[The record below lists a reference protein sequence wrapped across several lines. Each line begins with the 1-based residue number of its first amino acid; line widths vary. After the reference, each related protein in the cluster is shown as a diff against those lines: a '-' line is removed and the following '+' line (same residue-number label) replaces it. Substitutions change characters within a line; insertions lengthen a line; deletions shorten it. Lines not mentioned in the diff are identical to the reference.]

1 MASTL
6 KDGDGDPG
14 ESSRVESPVAVYRVS
29 GPPALLEPVDH
40 WLDALKQLG
49 FKASA
54 SAGSAF
60 KQVRDALQEG
70 VPRSAFDQLRTDLGV
85 SNEEL
90 AAIVGI
96 PTRTLA
102 RRTERFKPIESERLL
117 RIGSAWAKALS
128 VLEDPAAARRWMT
141 QPKRALGDLTPL
153 HCCDTEIGAREV
165 EALLG
170 RIEHGVFS

>member
-1 MASTL
+1 MANPL
-6 KDGDGDPG
+6 KDGEGDPDAD
-14 ESSRVESPVAVYRVS
+14 SRVESPVAVYRVG
-29 GPPALLEPVDH
+29 GPPALVESVDH
-40 WLDALKQLG
+40 WLVALKLLG

-54 SAGSAF
+54 GAGSTF
-60 KQVRDALQEG
+60 KQVRDALQQG
-70 VPRSAFDQLRTDLGV
+70 VPRSAFDQLRADLGV

-90 AAIVGI
+90 AAIAGI

-117 RIGSAWAKALS
+117 RIGSAWAKALA

-141 QPKRALGDLTPL
+141 QPKRALGGLTPL
-153 HCCDTEIGAREV
+153 RCCDTEIGAREV
-165 EALLG
+165 EWLLG